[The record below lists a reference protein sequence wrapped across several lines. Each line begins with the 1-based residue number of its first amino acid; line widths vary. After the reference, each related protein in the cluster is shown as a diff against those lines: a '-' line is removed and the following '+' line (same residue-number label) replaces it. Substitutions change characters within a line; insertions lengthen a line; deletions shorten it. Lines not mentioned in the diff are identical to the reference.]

1 MVMKNE
7 YPLVSFCIVAYK
19 AEKYIAEAING
30 AFAQDY
36 PNMEII
42 MSDDCSPDRTYEIM
56 QEMASAYKGPHK
68 IILNQNHPNLGPREN
83 YNKVMYELSHGE
95 FVFFADGDDVSVPER
110 TRKCVE
116 FMLSH
121 PKVSSMSCVSQ
132 LIHADGTPFDET
144 PLNSLSKGSVSIF
157 SLRDY
162 VRTGL
167 MIESDDSRVFR
178 RTVIDSF
185 PPLKWPFAEDI
196 FLFVRCFYVGD
207 VALIHEPLVK
217 YRQHDSS
224 IMGHA
229 RLRKKVTKEQCR
241 AFEEKSVRQLND
253 DLNYA
258 IEHHY
263 IQPEQVELV
272 RRKINEVANWLR
284 PKRKTI
290 WWRMVHTVQRYTNY
304 FFEKLLIVLR

>member
-1 MVMKNE
+1 MEME

-19 AEKYIAEAING
+19 AEEYIAEAIKG
-30 AFAQDY
+30 AFDQDY

-95 FVFFADGDDVSVPER
+95 FVFLADGDDVSVPER

-132 LIHADGTPFDET
+132 LINEYGTPFDEI
-144 PLNSLSKGSVSIF
+144 PLDSLSKGSVSIF
-157 SLRDY
+157 TLRDY

-167 MIESDDSRVFR
+167 MIESGDSRVLR
-178 RTVIDSF
+178 RNVIDSF

-196 FLFVRCFYVGD
+196 FLFIRGFYVGD

-224 IMGHA
+224 IMGKK
-229 RLRKKVTKEQCR
+229 RLTKQVTKEQCR
-241 AFEEKSVRQLND
+241 VFEDTTVRQLND
-253 DLNYA
+253 DLDYA

-263 IQPEQVELV
+263 IQQEQEELV
-272 RRKINEVANWLR
+272 RQKINDVANYLR

-290 WWRMVHTVQRYTNY
+290 WWRMVHRMQKSTNH
-304 FFEKLLIVLR
+304 FFEKLLKILN